1 MSVDSKEPSSEE
13 VKIEDESNASE
24 NSGVKTA
31 SENKS
36 KGKKISIKNLSPA
49 EIIKTFEDA
58 QRTKISLTYTLEIL
72 FVWESE

>member
-24 NSGVKTA
+24 DSEVKTA
-31 SENKS
+31 SETKS

-58 QRTKISLTYTLEIL
+58 QLGKDLPDI
-72 FVWESE
+72 

>member
-24 NSGVKTA
+24 DSGVKKA
-31 SENKS
+31 SEIKS
-36 KGKKISIKNLSPA
+36 KGKNISIKNLSPA

-58 QRTKISLTYTLEIL
+58 QLT
-72 FVWESE
+72 

>member
-24 NSGVKTA
+24 DSGVKTA

-36 KGKKISIKNLSPA
+36 KGKKISINFIMRS
-49 EIIKTFEDA
+49 IKLV
-58 QRTKISLTYTLEIL
+58 KL
-72 FVWESE
+72 F